1 MSQFAPLIMEIS
13 ERLCVPQPA
22 RSRILLEIAADLEDL
37 YGHYL
42 ARGMAPEEAA
52 ARTRATLELSEEAL
66 ASLIRIHEPPLRR
79 LLERL
84 SEQARSLWER
94 VTLLVVTI
102 FVVVLTVSELL
113 TTHTLATGGLF
124 VWPLA
129 AIAVTATLIAL
140 VKIYTL
146 YLKQDHDL
154 YRLRRGLDLL
164 LFLAT
169 ASLAVGLFGLIAEV
183 LVTARHI
190 VSDIDWAQLH
200 LTDCLIRISVTSMFS
215 MVVAIAIGVAWFVL
229 LSKVQRIERAE
240 AEVLLTSIRDG
251 GQEPGMPD
259 ATSGLQSSWSQLSYY
274 QYVKGGIR

>member
-1 MSQFAPLIMEIS
+1 MSQFTPLIREIS

-22 RSRILLEIAADLEDL
+22 RSRIILEIAADLEDL

-52 ARTRATLELSEEAL
+52 ARSRATLELSDEAL

-79 LLERL
+79 FLERF

-94 VTLLVVTI
+94 VTLIVVALC
-102 FVVVLTVSELL
+102 VVALTVSELL
-113 TTHTLATGGLF
+113 TTHTLASGGRF

-129 AIAVTATLIAL
+129 AITVAAVLIAL

-146 YLKQDHDL
+146 YIKQEHDL
-154 YRLRRGLDLL
+154 HRLRRGLDPL

-169 ASLAVGLFGLIAEV
+169 SSLAVGLFGLIVEIF
-183 LVTARHI
+183 VTARHI
-190 VSDIDWAQLH
+190 VSNIDWAQLN
-200 LTDCLIRISVTSMFS
+200 LIDCLIRISVMSMFS

-240 AEVLLTSIRDG
+240 AEVFMTSVRVE
-251 GQEPGMPD
+251 GQEPEVP
-259 ATSGLQSSWSQLSYY
+259 ATPGFQSSRAQLSSY
-274 QYVKGGIR
+274 Q

>member
-22 RSRILLEIAADLEDL
+22 KSHILLEIAADLEDL
-37 YGHYL
+37 YSHYL
-42 ARGMAPEEAA
+42 AGGMAPEEAA
-52 ARTRATLELSEEAL
+52 ARTRSTLELSDDAL
-66 ASLIRIHEPPLRR
+66 ANLIRIHEPPLRR

-94 VTLLVVTI
+94 LTLLVVTL

-113 TTHTLATGGLF
+113 SADTLATGGRF

-129 AIAVTATLIAL
+129 AIAMTAALITL
-140 VKIYTL
+140 VRIYTL

-154 YRLRRGLDLL
+154 HHLRRGLDPL

-169 ASLAVGLFGLIAEV
+169 ASLAVGLFGLIVEV
-183 LVTARHI
+183 YVTARHI
-190 VSDIDWAQLH
+190 LTDIDWAQLH
-200 LTDCLIRISVTSMFS
+200 FIDCLIRISVMSIVS
-215 MVVAIAIGVAWFVL
+215 MVVAIAIGMAWFVL

-240 AEVLLTSIRDG
+240 AEVFLTSIRVG
-251 GQEPGMPD
+251 KQEPGVPD
-259 ATSGLQSSWSQLSYY
+259 ETAGLQSSWSPLSS
-274 QYVKGGIR
+274 